1 MGVTGGGI
9 SINGPSGID
18 DASIIDQLTALQQQ
32 GVTTVQNQVSQ
43 YQLQISDYS
52 QFKSDLTS
60 LQTSMNALNQDSSFD
75 VFTSQSS
82 DSSVATVQGGDGA
95 EAGQYNIG
103 VYQLASA
110 ETMVSKDNL
119 ITSQTNT
126 LSSQGINVGTISI
139 DGTQITIDANDTI
152 QDIRSKIN
160 NASDS
165 SGNPLDVS
173 ASVLQVSPTDFRLVL
188 TAKNTGSTGINY
200 QDITGST
207 LKDLGIISGTINT
220 ATQVITSQS
229 PMEAN
234 FNALADGTTIAY
246 GGTDA
251 TGKAVTGSFVKT
263 AGTTLDD
270 YLNQIGSTF
279 SGAAT
284 IDSSGDLVITNNTPG
299 NNSIVVSSFT
309 AMGSGTTNYSMAATL
324 GGNAVSQQLT
334 SSGAVFAGFDQ
345 LPSGST
351 ISFGGTDNSGSSFSD
366 TFTTGPGNSMDQLLA
381 QMGKDFGGTASVD
394 SNGNLTITNNTP
406 GNNLMAVDP
415 ITVTDGITENQTS
428 TSMTQTTTGSASTA
442 QTLTTSVPFEN
453 DFNALPTGS
462 FLTYSGTDHNGKAVS
477 GTLTTT
483 DLQTALGQI
492 GTAFGGAASIDVNGN
507 LVITDG
513 TTGASQLSMSS
524 LTLTSA
530 SNVPPSTYSFSTTTA
545 GAQAGD
551 KGNTTQVLQSQN
563 DFQTAFNA
571 LAAGSSI
578 QYNGLDHNGNVVTN
592 TYYKTAANTSIS
604 DFLSQVNNTFY
615 GEATASI
622 GTGGQLTLTDNIQ
635 GNSQLALSSLSINGG
650 AAQSLSTVTPGK
662 NGQGVLVSGQN
673 SYFSYDGLM
682 LNSASNNPDTLI
694 TGVTIQL
701 HKAAPAE
708 TVQTSLAVDT
718 ATIQKNIQS
727 VLDSYNSLLTWATAE
742 TKPADPNDTT
752 SKAGDLVNDMTVSSV
767 MDQIRDTL
775 MQSLGTIGSDYNSL
789 TMIGVN
795 SDPDTGQLS
804 IDQTQFNTAL
814 AANFDEV
821 KNLFVTSGVSSNANI
836 TYGTDQ
842 STTQSGVY
850 TLTEPNANQMTI
862 QLAGSATSDTSL
874 NRNGDI
880 VTFNSGPASGLS
892 ITAPSGSIG
901 NGKSATFTFSMG
913 LADQLNNLINNFTDP
928 NTGVIAT
935 TQNSLQDQ
943 ITDANN
949 RITDL
954 QEQVNNY
961 HDQLVQ
967 QFSQMEQALNTMKS
981 QEAQMMSALGASTTS
996 TSTSS

>member
-95 EAGQYNIG
+95 TAGQYNLG

-110 ETMVSKDNL
+110 ETMISKDNL

-126 LSSQGINVGTISI
+126 LSSQGVNVGTISI

-152 QDIRSKIN
+152 QDVRSKIN

-165 SGNPLDVS
+165 SGNPLNVN

-188 TAKNTGSTGINY
+188 TAKNTGSTGVDY
-200 QDITGST
+200 QDVSGTT
-207 LKDLGIISGTINT
+207 LKDLGIVSGTVDT
-220 ATQVITSQS
+220 TTQVVASQS
-229 PMEAN
+229 PIVAN
-234 FNALADGTTIAY
+234 FNALAAGTTIAY

-251 TGKAVTGSFVKT
+251 TGKAVSGSFVKAT
-263 AGTTLDD
+263 GATTLDA
-270 YLNQIGSTF
+270 YLTQIGSTF
-279 SGAAT
+279 GGTAKL
-284 IDSSGDLVITNNTPG
+284 DSSGDLVITNNTPG
-299 NNSIVVSSFT
+299 NNSIAVSSFT
-309 AMGSGTTNYSMAATL
+309 AMGAGTANYPMGASPGSDAT
-324 GGNAVSQQLT
+324 AQQWT
-334 SSGAVFAGFDQ
+334 SVGPVFAGFSQ
-345 LPSGST
+345 LPDGTT
-351 ISFGGTDNSGSSFSD
+351 IDFGGTDQNGNSFSD
-366 TFTTGPGNSMDQLLA
+366 SFTTGNGNGLDQLTAL
-381 QMGKDFGGTASVD
+381 MSKDFGATASVD
-394 SNGNLTITNNTP
+394 PSGNLTITNNTP
-406 GNNLMAVDP
+406 GNNNITVDP
-415 ITVTDGITENQTS
+415 IVVTDGSTSVQTT
-428 TSMTQTTTGSASTA
+428 TSMTSTVASPSVA
-442 QTLTTSVPFEN
+442 QTLTSGNSFEN

-462 FLTYSGTDHNGKAVS
+462 FLTYAGTDHNGQTIS

-483 DLQTALGQI
+483 NLTTALGQL
-492 GTAFGGAASIDVNGN
+492 GTAFGGAASVDANGE

-513 TTGASQLSMSS
+513 TTGVSKLSMSS

-530 SNVPPSTYSFSTTTA
+530 SNIPPSTYSFSTTTS
-545 GAQAGD
+545 GTQTGD
-551 KGNTTQVLQSQN
+551 KGSTTQVLQSQG

-571 LAAGSSI
+571 LVAGASI
-578 QYNGLDHNGNVVTN
+578 QYNGLDHNGNTVTN

-682 LNSASNNPDTLI
+682 LSSASNNPDTLI

-708 TVQTSLAVDT
+708 TVQTSLTVDS

-742 TKPADPNDTT
+742 TKPADANDTT

-767 MDQIRDTL
+767 MDQIRNML
-775 MQSLGTIGSDYNSL
+775 MQSFTTIGAGGYNSL

-804 IDQTQFNTAL
+804 IDQTQFTKAL
-814 AANFDEV
+814 AANFDQI
-821 KNLFVTSGVSSNANI
+821 KDIFVTTGVSSNANI
-836 TYGTDQ
+836 TFGRNEA
-842 STTQSGVY
+842 TTQSGVY

-862 QLAGSATSDTSL
+862 QLAGSATSDTSQF
-874 NRNGDI
+874 RNGDI
-880 VTFNSGPASGLS
+880 VTFSTGPAAGLS

-901 NGKSATFTFSMG
+901 NGSATFTFSMG
-913 LADQLNNLINNFTDP
+913 LSDQLSNLIDNFTDP
-928 NTGVIAT
+928 NSGVIAT

-943 ITDANN
+943 VTDANN

-996 TSTSS
+996 TSTST